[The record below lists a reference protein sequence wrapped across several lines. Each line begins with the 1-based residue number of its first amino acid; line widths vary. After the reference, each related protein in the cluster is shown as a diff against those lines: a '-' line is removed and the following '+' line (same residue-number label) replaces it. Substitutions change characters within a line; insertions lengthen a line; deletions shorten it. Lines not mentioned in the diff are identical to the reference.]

1 MGALREPKLLKFSH
15 IEKIS
20 EVSDELCLEV
30 RIPQN
35 MVLYSKSATTL
46 LSNPCYNCID
56 IEVQR

>member
-35 MVLYSKSATTL
+35 MVLYLKAQLPHCQIHAIIAS
-46 LSNPCYNCID
+46 I
-56 IEVQR
+56 